1 MSYIATS
8 QFWGGGWV
16 GFHLPQNF
24 GTVIIVLHGVF
35 DKAEAVDVTDEGVAV
50 GSQEVEATHS
60 LLGIMQRC

>member
-1 MSYIATS
+1 MSKIATR
-8 QFWGGGWV
+8 QFGGGGWV

-50 GSQEVEATHS
+50 GSQEVKATHS

>member
-1 MSYIATS
+1 M
-8 QFWGGGWV
+8 

-35 DKAEAVDVTDEGVAV
+35 DKAEAVDITDEGVAV